1 MRLDDSSSEL
11 LELARSGDW
20 RDIRSDPRPGWSG
33 PATLFGAPTAE
44 LGRLPAGTV
53 AAAGIPFDGTASS
66 RPGAA
71 EGPQAIRAASL
82 VLSRHLESLGEDTM
96 VDLRTGA
103 TVDCR
108 ARAVVDCGDLHVY
121 PSDVRR
127 TYEAVSAEVREL
139 AGAGRL
145 PVLLG
150 GDHSITL
157 AGVAGVAAAG
167 GSDLEGLGV
176 VHVDHHFDFG
186 DWSRIHGPIYHG
198 SNSRRI
204 AELPG
209 MEPRNFLFVG
219 VGGTTRRS
227 QLGHLHERG
236 FGIVTAGELRRDG
249 PGGRLAALLGGLAE
263 RCTRVYLTLDID
275 VLDCSQAPGT
285 GNVTVGGLTAG
296 ELLDVIASVRGL
308 PLAAVDL
315 TEVAPRYDPSGRT
328 AQLAARALFELL
340 FTAPAEVAG

>member
-1 MRLDDSSSEL
+1 MR
-11 LELARSGDW
+11 
-20 RDIRSDPRPGWSG
+20 
-33 PATLFGAPTAE
+33 
-44 LGRLPAGTV
+44 TV
-53 AAAGIPFDGTASS
+53 PFAN
-66 RPGAA
+66 
-71 EGPQAIRAASL
+71 
-82 VLSRHLESLGEDTM
+82 
-96 VDLRTGA
+96 
-103 TVDCR
+103 
-108 ARAVVDCGDLHVY
+108 

-219 VGGTTRRS
+219 VGGMTRRS

-249 PGGRLAALLGGLAE
+249 PGGRLAHRA
-263 RCTRVYLTLDID
+263 RPTH
-275 VLDCSQAPGT
+275 
-285 GNVTVGGLTAG
+285 
-296 ELLDVIASVRGL
+296 RG
-308 PLAAVDL
+308 
-315 TEVAPRYDPSGRT
+315 
-328 AQLAARALFELL
+328 
-340 FTAPAEVAG
+340 TAPPPHHPPRSRAAPSDHTAANSPA